1 MIQVRD
7 RYFMDIARTV
17 RQGSKCRRAQFG
29 SVLVRPENGRIVAT
43 AYNGKPAGACND
55 GVCYREG
62 LPPNAPK
69 RNCCVHSEKN
79 AIIFS
84 SPEERQ
90 GAWMY
95 VTGMPCEDCSLDLMQ
110 SGIVRLVYLAVE
122 DGSHPGWV
130 GAPIEQL
137 FEEYG
142 FRGGGIFQRQIEVVR
157 YTDAE
162 WEQRYGERF
171 TVSRPPQGRVR
182 LLGDGP
188 PSPMDEDMRLVQ
200 QQIAHEWNAV
210 IAGDREAL
218 SPEVKAH
225 LEATSMHLIVGPT
238 TYEQVQ
244 RLLQAAREKRMVSE
258 PE

>member
-1 MIQVRD
+1 MIRVRD
-7 RYFMDIARTV
+7 RYFMNIARTV

-142 FRGGGIFQRQIEVVR
+142 FRGGGTFQRQIEVVR
-157 YTDAE
+157 YTDSEWKRLYGSDPKQEFTDLPPAE
-162 WEQRYGERF
+162 
-171 TVSRPPQGRVR
+171 
-182 LLGDGP
+182 
-188 PSPMDEDMRLVQ
+188 DEDSDDDGAIGIVCPEVVEEPSR
-200 QQIAHEWNAV
+200 QIARVWNEQMTADTLGQSEL
-210 IAGDREAL
+210 ARWLRE
-218 SPEVKAH
+218 
-225 LEATSMHLIVGPT
+225 
-238 TYEQVQ
+238 
-244 RLLQAAREKRMVSE
+244 AREKRFASE